1 MKPWLKWVLL
11 GVLSIAFALFVLGNA
26 VAASIAVTALTGA
39 LFLVAGA
46 VQIAAGFGA
55 ESASSK
61 VFTIAMGALA
71 AFLGVSFMFNPLQG
85 AISLSLL
92 ITILLAAGGIAR
104 IIFARRMKDTQ
115 FFWPMLISGAL
126 SILLAAYILMNFSTA
141 SVQLLGILLGVE
153 FLFNGVSFIV
163 LGFFLKSHP
172 ELAIAAK
179 KK

>member
-1 MKPWLKWVLL
+1 MKPWLRWVLL
-11 GVLSIAFALFVLGNA
+11 GVLSIAFSLFVLGNA
-26 VAASIAVTALTGA
+26 VAASIAVTTLTGA

-46 VQIAAGFGA
+46 VQIAAGVGA
-55 ESASSK
+55 DTTSSK
-61 VFTIAMGALA
+61 VFSISMGALA

-104 IIFARRMKDTQ
+104 IVFARRMKNTQ
-115 FFWPMLISGAL
+115 FFWPMLISGLL
-126 SILLAAYILMNFSTA
+126 SIVLAIYILANFSTA
-141 SVQLLGILLGVE
+141 SVQLLGVLLGVE
-153 FLFNGVSFIV
+153 LLFNGVSFIA

-172 ELAIAAK
+172 ELAAQAK

>member
-11 GVLSIAFALFVLGNA
+11 GVLSIAFSIFVLGNA

-39 LFLVAGA
+39 LFLVAGG
-46 VQIAAGFGA
+46 VQILAGLGT
-55 ESASSK
+55 EGTSQK
-61 VFTIAMGALA
+61 IFTIAMGALA
-71 AFLGVSFMFNPLQG
+71 AFLGVSFMFNPLEG

-92 ITILLAAGGIAR
+92 ITILLAAGGVAR
-104 IIFARRMKDTQ
+104 IIFARRMKNTQ

-126 SILLAAYILMNFSTA
+126 SILLAAYILANFSTA

-153 FLFNGVSFIV
+153 FLFNGISFVV

-172 ELAIAAK
+172 ELAKMAK
-179 KK
+179 K